1 MLGSETLS
9 FFSISSYEVSVLA
22 VRRLEYR
29 SQVESFQE
37 LFFPTAAKI
46 IHLCCLDLVM
56 GFILPVEVPSKIS
69 VSL

>member
-1 MLGSETLS
+1 M
-9 FFSISSYEVSVLA
+9 LA